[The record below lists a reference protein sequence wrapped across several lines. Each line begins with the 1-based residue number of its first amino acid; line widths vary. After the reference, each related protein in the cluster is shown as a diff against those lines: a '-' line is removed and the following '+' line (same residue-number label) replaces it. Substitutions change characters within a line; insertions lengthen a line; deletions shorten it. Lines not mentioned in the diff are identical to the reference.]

1 MGVFDAIVDF
11 FKYIWN
17 SFVLLIFSSDN
28 LFIFDILDILIVTFI
43 VYKIIQF
50 MRETRAEQLIKGL
63 VIFVL
68 VYFLAQ
74 LFHLNALKWF
84 VSIITMNILV
94 VVVVLFQ
101 PEIRSILEKLGRS
114 GIKAF
119 AVSKSED
126 ENESTMKMIDT
137 VCKSAVAMQNTKTGA
152 LIIIE
157 RKTMLNEIV
166 VTGTVVDAAPSVNL
180 INNIFFKN
188 SPLHDGA
195 MVIRNNRV
203 YAASCILPLTQTTDI
218 DSALGTRHRAAIGIS
233 EICDAAVIVVSEET
247 GNISMALG
255 GKIKRNF
262 TGELLKKELSD
273 LMIENKDT
281 DNESKI
287 KKFFKKK
294 GGERNEKD

>member
-1 MGVFDAIVDF
+1 MGVFDAIIDF

-28 LFIFDILDILIVTFI
+28 LIIFDILDILIVTFI

-74 LFHLNALKWF
+74 LFHLNALKWL

-119 AVSKSED
+119 TLAKSD
-126 ENESTMKMIDT
+126 GENESTQKTIDT
-137 VCKSAVAMQNTKTGA
+137 VCKAAISMQNTKTGA

-157 RKTMLNEIV
+157 RKTMLNEIAV
-166 VTGTVVDAAPSVNL
+166 SGTIVDAAPSVNL

-195 MVIRNNRV
+195 MIIRNNRV
-203 YAASCILPLTQTTDI
+203 YAASCILPLTQTIDI

-233 EICDAAVIVVSEET
+233 EICDAAVVVVSEET

-262 TGELLKKELSD
+262 TEELLRKELSD
-273 LMIENKDT
+273 LLIENT
-281 DNESKI
+281 DSDADNKF

-294 GGERNEKD
+294 GGEKNEKD

>member
-1 MGVFDAIVDF
+1 MGVFYAIIDF

-28 LFIFDILDILIVTFI
+28 LIIFDILDILIVTFI

-74 LFHLNALKWF
+74 LFHLNALKWL

-119 AVSKSED
+119 TLAKSD
-126 ENESTMKMIDT
+126 GENESTQKMIDT
-137 VCKSAVAMQNTKTGA
+137 VCKAAISMQNTKTGA

-157 RKTMLNEIV
+157 RKTMLNEIAV
-166 VTGTVVDAAPSVNL
+166 SGTIVDAAPSVNL

-195 MVIRNNRV
+195 MIIRNNRV
-203 YAASCILPLTQTTDI
+203 YAASCILPLTQTIDI

-233 EICDAAVIVVSEET
+233 EICDAAVVVVSEET

-262 TGELLKKELSD
+262 TEELLRKELSD
-273 LMIENKDT
+273 LLIDNKDSDA
-281 DNESKI
+281 DNKF

-294 GGERNEKD
+294 GGEKNEKD

>member
-1 MGVFDAIVDF
+1 MGVFDAIIDF

-28 LFIFDILDILIVTFI
+28 LIIFDILDILIVTFI

-74 LFHLNALKWF
+74 LFHLNALKWL

-119 AVSKSED
+119 TLAKSD
-126 ENESTMKMIDT
+126 GENESTQKTIDT
-137 VCKSAVAMQNTKTGA
+137 VCKAAISMQNTKTGA

-157 RKTMLNEIV
+157 RKTMLNEIAV
-166 VTGTVVDAAPSVNL
+166 SGTIVDAAPSVNL

-195 MVIRNNRV
+195 MITRNNRV
-203 YAASCILPLTQTTDI
+203 YAASCILPLTQTIDI

-233 EICDAAVIVVSEET
+233 EICDAAVVVVSEET

-262 TGELLKKELSD
+262 TEELLRKELSD
-273 LMIENKDT
+273 LLIENT
-281 DNESKI
+281 DSDADNKF

-294 GGERNEKD
+294 GGEKNEKD

>member
-1 MGVFDAIVDF
+1 MGVFDAIIDF

-28 LFIFDILDILIVTFI
+28 LIIFDILDILIVTFI

-74 LFHLNALKWF
+74 LFHLNALKWL

-119 AVSKSED
+119 TLAKSD
-126 ENESTMKMIDT
+126 GENESTQKTIDT
-137 VCKSAVAMQNTKTGA
+137 VCKAAISMQNTKTGA

-157 RKTMLNEIV
+157 RKTMLNEIAV
-166 VTGTVVDAAPSVNL
+166 SGTIVDAAPSVNL

-195 MVIRNNRV
+195 MIIRNNRV
-203 YAASCILPLTQTTDI
+203 YAASCILPLTQTIDI

-233 EICDAAVIVVSEET
+233 EICDAAVVVVSEET

-262 TGELLKKELSD
+262 TEELLRKELSD
-273 LMIENKDT
+273 LLIDNKDSDA
-281 DNESKI
+281 DNKF

-294 GGERNEKD
+294 GGEKNEKD

>member
-1 MGVFDAIVDF
+1 MGVFDAIINF

-28 LFIFDILDILIVTFI
+28 LIIFDILDILIVTFI

-74 LFHLNALKWF
+74 LFHLNALKWL

-119 AVSKSED
+119 TLAKSEG
-126 ENESTMKMIDT
+126 ENESTQKMIDT
-137 VCKSAVAMQNTKTGA
+137 VCKAAISMQNTKTGA

-157 RKTMLNEIV
+157 RKTMLNEIAV
-166 VTGTVVDAAPSVNL
+166 SGTIVDAAPSVNL

-195 MVIRNNRV
+195 MIIRNNRV
-203 YAASCILPLTQTTDI
+203 YAASCILPLTQTIDI

-233 EICDAAVIVVSEET
+233 EICDAAVVVVSEET

-262 TGELLKKELSD
+262 TEELLRKELSD
-273 LMIENKDT
+273 LLIDNNDNIADNKF
-281 DNESKI
+281 

>member
-1 MGVFDAIVDF
+1 MGVFDAIIDF

-28 LFIFDILDILIVTFI
+28 LIIFDILDILIVTFI

-74 LFHLNALKWF
+74 LFHLNALKWL

-119 AVSKSED
+119 TLAKSD
-126 ENESTMKMIDT
+126 GENESTQKTIDT
-137 VCKSAVAMQNTKTGA
+137 VCKAAISMQSTKTGA

-157 RKTMLNEIV
+157 RKTMLNEIAV
-166 VTGTVVDAAPSVNL
+166 SGTIVDAAPSVNL

-195 MVIRNNRV
+195 MIIRNNRV
-203 YAASCILPLTQTTDI
+203 YAASCILPLTQTIDI

-233 EICDAAVIVVSEET
+233 EICDAAVVVVSEET

-262 TGELLKKELSD
+262 TEELLRKELSD
-273 LMIENKDT
+273 LLIENT
-281 DNESKI
+281 DSDADNKF

-294 GGERNEKD
+294 GGEKNEKD

>member
-1 MGVFDAIVDF
+1 MGVFDAIIDF

-28 LFIFDILDILIVTFI
+28 LIIFDILDILIVTFI

-74 LFHLNALKWF
+74 LFHLNALKWL

-119 AVSKSED
+119 TLAKSD
-126 ENESTMKMIDT
+126 GENKSTQKTIDT
-137 VCKSAVAMQNTKTGA
+137 VCKAAISMQNTKTGA

-157 RKTMLNEIV
+157 RKTMLNEIAV
-166 VTGTVVDAAPSVNL
+166 SGTIVDAAPSVNL

-195 MVIRNNRV
+195 MIIRNNRV
-203 YAASCILPLTQTTDI
+203 YAASCILPLTQTIDI

-233 EICDAAVIVVSEET
+233 EICDAAVVVVSEET

-262 TGELLKKELSD
+262 TEELLRKELSD
-273 LMIENKDT
+273 LLIENKDSDA
-281 DNESKI
+281 DNKF

-294 GGERNEKD
+294 GGEKNEKD

>member
-1 MGVFDAIVDF
+1 MGVFDAIIDF

-28 LFIFDILDILIVTFI
+28 LIIFDILDILIVTFI

-74 LFHLNALKWF
+74 LFHLNALKWL

-119 AVSKSED
+119 TLAKSD
-126 ENESTMKMIDT
+126 GENESTQKTIDI
-137 VCKSAVAMQNTKTGA
+137 VCKAAISMQNTKTGA

-157 RKTMLNEIV
+157 RKTMLNEIAV
-166 VTGTVVDAAPSVNL
+166 SGTIVDAAPSVNL

-195 MVIRNNRV
+195 MIIRNNRV
-203 YAASCILPLTQTTDI
+203 YAASCILPLTQTIDI

-233 EICDAAVIVVSEET
+233 EICDAAVVVVSEET

-262 TGELLKKELSD
+262 TEELLRKELSD
-273 LMIENKDT
+273 LLIDNKDSDA
-281 DNESKI
+281 DNKF

-294 GGERNEKD
+294 GGEKNEKD